1 MVHEALE
8 DNEQVIKFHRMI
20 YEEWYFK
27 KLSNSKDT
35 QCQNEIQPL
44 ENNEQNISAT
54 IAHRRSRRYKYKYQG
69 SRSSTNID
77 STRNKIETNNSLID
91 KQSLNIIKVDSIDEK
106 IDVVSNN
113 SVEQLNQTVD
123 HENDT
128 RVIEIWN
135 NSFSRPNQSRNKT
148 DNAFKETRVHCPDNR
163 PSREQ
168 RIKKLISF
176 EAWKEKKTIQYRQ
189 TLKKQQYEKQQQLLA
204 NLENMERRKIALQ
217 EQARKRQQQ
226 KYQRNQKLS
235 KKYLDTI
242 KPTNVTVEPIE
253 STVKPTVAALEE
265 QKDAKLNNDRK
276 TTLITR

>member
-1 MVHEALE
+1 MY
-8 DNEQVIKFHRMI
+8 RPR
-20 YEEWYFK
+20 YFFQQ
-27 KLSNSKDT
+27 LD
-35 QCQNEIQPL
+35 EI
-44 ENNEQNISAT
+44 
-54 IAHRRSRRYKYKYQG
+54 
-69 SRSSTNID
+69 
-77 STRNKIETNNSLID
+77 
-91 KQSLNIIKVDSIDEK
+91 
-106 IDVVSNN
+106 
-113 SVEQLNQTVD
+113 VD

-226 KYQRNQKLS
+226 KYQRNQKQS
-235 KKYLDTI
+235 KKYLDAI
-242 KPTNVTVEPIE
+242 KRTNVTVESNNE
-253 STVKPTVAALEE
+253 STVKPTALEE
-265 QKDAKLNNDRK
+265 QKDTKLNNDRK
-276 TTLITR
+276 TSLITR